1 MPHDSTTAQDPAPCT
16 CEPCTFLQVMA
27 RKIPVLP
34 QDLDAMGHALG
45 IVLLSPEAREAF
57 KPLLRKFD
65 SMGRPG
71 RKRIARALAEMDA
84 TQRSL
89 AIVLLDFET
98 RDALKSMVR
107 AADRG
112 DV

>member
-1 MPHDSTTAQDPAPCT
+1 MPQDSTTAQDPNPCT
-16 CEPCTFLQVMA
+16 CAPCTFLQVMA
-27 RKIPVLP
+27 RQLPELP
-34 QDLDAMGHALG
+34 QDLDAMGNALG

-57 KPLLRKFD
+57 KPVLRMFD

-71 RKRIARALAEMDA
+71 RKRIARTLAEMDA

-89 AIVLLDFET
+89 AIILLDFET
-98 RDALKSMVR
+98 RDALKAMIR
-107 AADRG
+107 ASDRG